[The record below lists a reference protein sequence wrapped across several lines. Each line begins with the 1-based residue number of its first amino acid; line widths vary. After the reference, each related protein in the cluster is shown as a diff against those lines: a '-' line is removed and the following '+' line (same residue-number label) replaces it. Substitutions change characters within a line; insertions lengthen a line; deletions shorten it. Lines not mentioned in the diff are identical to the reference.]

1 MGRTNLG
8 ARELCDASETTL
20 HSHPG
25 GGNGAVIKAGTIS
38 SNAQGNG
45 SVVFG
50 TAFASI
56 NYAISLSCEDPGDA
70 PIVYWLNK
78 TVAGFDIKTMDDG
91 GKVESNVTVDWI
103 ATPYSNP

>member
-25 GGNGAVIKAGTIS
+25 GGNGAVIKSGEIVTNGSGI
-38 SNAQGNG
+38 G

-50 TAFASI
+50 TAFPDV
-56 NYAISLSCEDPGDA
+56 NYAISLASEGSSDD
-70 PIVYWLNK
+70 IITTWSNK
-78 TVAGFDIKTMDDG
+78 TVNGFDVRTNDDG
-91 GKVESNVTVDWI
+91 GKAEGNVTVNWI
-103 ATPYSNP
+103 VTPYTNP